1 MARTRLGEQQRDFA
15 EQVAFFQNRERL
27 RSSAQ
32 QSNRNR
38 PCADVNTVA
47 HAVPRRR
54 TSTLASL
61 GFSRGSTV
69 AWRTVACRTSAVS
82 NFAVS
87 VTFAGAAQEARRNGF
102 SQRHRVCTHT
112 RTCWHAHA
120 QTRTCWHAHTHTR
133 KVAKLSGR
141 TTAVHG
147 HRCSIFGVLHSMHT
161 MHYSAGRALRSIA
174 TRPDETTKN
183 AVG

>member
-32 QSNRNR
+32 QSNPNR
-38 PCADVNTVA
+38 PGADVNTVA

-69 AWRTVACRTSAVS
+69 AWRTSAVS
-82 NFAVS
+82 NFSVS

-141 TTAVHG
+141 TLQRTATD
-147 HRCSIFGVLHSMHT
+147 SIFGVLHDALQRRACLALDRDA
-161 MHYSAGRALRSIA
+161 AG
-174 TRPDETTKN
+174 
-183 AVG
+183 